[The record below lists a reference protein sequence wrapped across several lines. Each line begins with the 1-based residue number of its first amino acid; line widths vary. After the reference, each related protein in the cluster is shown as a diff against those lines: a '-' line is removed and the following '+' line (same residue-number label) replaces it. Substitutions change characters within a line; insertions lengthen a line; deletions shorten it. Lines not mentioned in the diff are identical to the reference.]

1 MFEKRLRMVGEQ
13 VREMRRARK
22 MTQAELARKAGLS
35 KNYIS
40 EIERGVTHATLESL
54 FSISDAMDA
63 NLSTLLIPLD
73 RTQDKGEIVVS
84 IQGLLKLL
92 Q

>member
-1 MFEKRLRMVGEQ
+1 MVGEQ
-13 VREMRRARK
+13 VRDMRRAKR

-40 EIERGVTHATLESL
+40 EIERGVTHATLGSL

-73 RTQDKGEIVVS
+73 RTQDKGEIIVR

-92 Q
+92 L

>member
-1 MFEKRLRMVGEQ
+1 MVGEQ
-13 VREMRRARK
+13 VRDMRRAKK

-54 FSISDAMDA
+54 SSISDAMDA

-73 RTQDKGEIVVS
+73 RT
-84 IQGLLKLL
+84 
-92 Q
+92 